1 MERPKNYAPKEM
13 EGTFTLYVKEN
24 EIVLVQHKEQELL
37 MIDNKTINN
46 PIKQVSVKCAPE
58 DEFDIA
64 EAVKIAMQRLQ
75 EDDKIRVGDTVEIV
89 NPGLGYATLSH
100 ELFKDVPLEYAVN
113 YRYGV
118 VPKRGEVGKV
128 VQFLNRAVALVQ
140 VDLGR
145 YEGDEDCRGLWCNK
159 PVYCFGISALKKIK
173 DGRFE

>member
-13 EGTFTLYVKEN
+13 EGKYSLNVK
-24 EIVLVQHKEQELL
+24 
-37 MIDNKTINN
+37 DNKIVVTQYFSDFNMETTV
-46 PIKQVSVKCAPE
+46 QCAPE

-75 EDDKIRVGDTVEIV
+75 EDDKIRVGDTVKIV

-128 VQFLNRAVALVQ
+128 VRFLNRAVALVQ

>member
-13 EGTFTLYVKEN
+13 EGKYSLNVK
-24 EIVLVQHKEQELL
+24 
-37 MIDNKTINN
+37 DNKIVVTQYFSDFNMETTV
-46 PIKQVSVKCAPE
+46 QCAPE

-64 EAVKIAMQRLQ
+64 EAVKIDMQRLQ
-75 EDDKIRVGDTVEIV
+75 EDDKIRVGDTVKIV

-100 ELFKDVPLEYAVN
+100 ELFKDVPLECAVN

-128 VQFLNRAVALVQ
+128 VRFLNRAVALVQ

>member
-1 MERPKNYAPKEM
+1 MERPKNYAPELM
-13 EGTFTLYVKEN
+13 EGVYTLNVEN
-24 EIVLVQHKEQELL
+24 NKIVVTRHFSEFDRRTTVQC
-37 MIDNKTINN
+37 
-46 PIKQVSVKCAPE
+46 SPE
-58 DEFDIA
+58 DKFDIA
-64 EAVKIAMQRLQ
+64 EGVKIAMQRLQ
-75 EDDKIRVGDTVEIV
+75 EDDKIRVGDTVKIV

-128 VQFLNRAVALVQ
+128 VRFLNRAVALVQ